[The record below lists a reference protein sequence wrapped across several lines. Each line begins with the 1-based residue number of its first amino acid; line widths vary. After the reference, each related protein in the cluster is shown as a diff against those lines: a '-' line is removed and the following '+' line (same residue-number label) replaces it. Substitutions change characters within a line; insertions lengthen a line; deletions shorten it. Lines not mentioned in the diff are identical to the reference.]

1 MSLLMVIVVLSNI
14 APYKYGHV
22 KIPVFIDGHFKLRW
36 YSVTSN
42 YDVTYEYD
50 GIFHYHWDLWL

>member
-22 KIPVFIDGHFKLRW
+22 KIPVFIDGHVKIPVFNGLLLL
-36 YSVTSN
+36 SN
-42 YDVTYEYD
+42 CV
-50 GIFHYHWDLWL
+50 GN